1 MNHELHLLTK
11 ALAQSVSRTILWLVL
26 VSQFGGSMFAE
37 EFKRSALIDLS
48 DPDPFGSC
56 PGGLPF
62 QDDAAQE
69 ESSLAV
75 NPINP
80 KNIVAVWIGGK
91 AKGIVAA
98 GSFDG
103 GKHWQQIVPPGMT
116 SCTGGALEAAVDP
129 WVSFAPNGDLYL

>member
-1 MNHELHLLTK
+1 MNDHVYLLTK
-11 ALAQSVSRTILWLVL
+11 APAQSVARRILWLV
-26 VSQFGGSMFAE
+26 VAAQFIGSGLAGDFR
-37 EFKRSALIDLS
+37 RSGLIDLS

-98 GSFDG
+98 ARFDG
-103 GKHWQQIVPPGMT
+103 GKHWQQIVPPGM
-116 SCTGGALEAAVDP
+116 
-129 WVSFAPNGDLYL
+129 